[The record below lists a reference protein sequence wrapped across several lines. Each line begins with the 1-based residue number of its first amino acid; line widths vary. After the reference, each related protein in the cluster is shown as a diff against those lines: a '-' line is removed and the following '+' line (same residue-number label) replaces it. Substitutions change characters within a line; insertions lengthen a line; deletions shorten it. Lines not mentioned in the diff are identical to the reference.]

1 MISVPNI
8 IKAWQERL
16 DDYTEES
23 MIPKLIRD
31 TIAALEL
38 LEKQNEVITEL
49 RKLGY
54 PHGFEQEKPWIVDY
68 MHLITEVVKKAVKID
83 ADVANQKEMV

>member
-16 DDYTEES
+16 DVYPEGSLTYR
-23 MIPKLIRD
+23 LIRD

-54 PHGFEQEKPWIVDY
+54 PHGFEQEEPWIVDY